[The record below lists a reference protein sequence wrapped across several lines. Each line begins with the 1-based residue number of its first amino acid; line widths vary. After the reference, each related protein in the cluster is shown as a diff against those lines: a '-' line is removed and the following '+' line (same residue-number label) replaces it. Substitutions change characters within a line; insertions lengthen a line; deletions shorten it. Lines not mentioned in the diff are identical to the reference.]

1 GTSGWLQQEFRELE
15 ILDDVMS
22 LHHQGKLN
30 ACVEGDRRNTVIREY
45 QKWKGTEYVPLT
57 VHCALKWSKND
68 PLHLLEKSED
78 EAWTIIDNK
87 LKKASNITFEQRM
100 DDKSSKRRRLDENY
114 ITAKGSQS
122 LTTLSNDNRKLDRK
136 GAQLIPNVI
145 SSDKKMQDKLFG
157 VKWDSIWWSCPY
169 DSIIVILHNMW
180 KDHKAEFQSHLMS
193 TPYLNQ
199 ILQGFTDINHGIKT
213 L

>member
-1 GTSGWLQQEFRELE
+1 GTSGWLQQEFWELE

-22 LHHQGKLN
+22 LHHLGKLN

-57 VHCALKWSKND
+57 VHQALKWSKND
-68 PLHLLEKSED
+68 PLHLLEKLED

-87 LKKASNITFEQRM
+87 LNKASNITFEQPM
-100 DDKSSKRRRLDENY
+100 DDKSSKRRILDENY

-122 LTTLSNDNRKLDRK
+122 LTTLSNDNGKLDCK
-136 GAQLIPNVI
+136 
-145 SSDKKMQDKLFG
+145 

-180 KDHKAEFQSHLMS
+180 KDHKAKFQKSFNE
-193 TPYLNQ
+193 Y
-199 ILQGFTDINHGIKT
+199 T
-213 L
+213 LFKPNLTRFYRY